1 MNDDL
6 IIEQIEKDFEYVIFE
21 VARIRSPVLKKIDK
35 NFDILRKNPKD
46 KKEIKALVKNIKTF
60 TGIKSVFFV
69 IKQNEFDACVFTK
82 YNQLLPTLFKKEG
95 EDKLRTEKFKAEE
108 SPKYIKGIYV
118 LFGTKTLDLF
128 SSRQLTAILLHEI
141 GHIYQHTANF
151 SLLFP
156 NLVNK
161 FAKGG
166 LVFSSLALLRF
177 IIFPTISLL
186 ILPFVLSLFALSRSL
201 TFADHMGELNADE
214 YAIKYG
220 YGDELAKVFFRFNKM
235 TGGKVRPQTWMQ
247 KTWGSIK
254 SFFSL
259 ASHPQDSRRM
269 CDIIDKMRV
278 DYKKNYPKFSKEI
291 TTIYADIRC

>member
-1 MNDDL
+1 MDADL
-6 IIEQIEKDFEYVIFE
+6 IIEEIEQSFEYVMFE
-21 VARIRSPVLKKIDK
+21 SARVISPVLKKIDK
-35 NFDILRKNPKD
+35 NFDVLRKNSKD
-46 KKEIKALVKNIKTF
+46 RKEINDLVKNIKDF
-60 TGIKSVFFV
+60 TGVKTVYFV
-69 IKQNEFDACVFTK
+69 IKQNEYDACIFTK
-82 YNQLLPTLFKKEG
+82 YNQTLPKLFKKEG

-118 LFGTKTLDLF
+118 IFGTKTLDMF
-128 SSRQLTAILLHEI
+128 NSRELTSILLHEI

-156 NLVNK
+156 TLINK

-166 LVFSSLALLRF
+166 LLFSSLALLRV
-177 IIFPTISLL
+177 IVFPTISL
-186 ILPFVLSLFALSRSL
+186 IVLPFVLSLFALSRSL

-220 YGDELAKVFFRFNKM
+220 YGDDLAKVFFKFHKL
-235 TGGKVRPQTWMQ
+235 TGGKARPQNWMQ
-247 KTWGSIK
+247 KTWGNIK

-259 ASHPQDSRRM
+259 TTHPHDSRRI

-278 DYKKNYPKFSKEI
+278 DYKKSYPKFSKEI